1 MSSNMKDDVIDS
13 AAVAIAKELGIQV
26 PQKMSEEELLRLLA
40 EQVAKVVQEGQDAFY
55 SLMYRLD
62 ISERQLNKVAGTD
75 DVATKV
81 AKLIYERQLEK
92 ARSRMVNRQQRE
104 DDDPE
109 LKW

>member
-1 MSSNMKDDVIDS
+1 MKDDVINS

-26 PQKMSEEELLRLLA
+26 PQKVSEEELLGLLA
-40 EQVAKVVQEGQDAFY
+40 EKVAKVVQEGQDAFY

-62 ISERQLNKVAGTD
+62 ISERQLNRVAGTN
-75 DVATKV
+75 DVAWKV
-81 AKLIYERQLEK
+81 ARLIYERQLEK
-92 ARSRMVNRQQRE
+92 ARSRVVNRQQRQ